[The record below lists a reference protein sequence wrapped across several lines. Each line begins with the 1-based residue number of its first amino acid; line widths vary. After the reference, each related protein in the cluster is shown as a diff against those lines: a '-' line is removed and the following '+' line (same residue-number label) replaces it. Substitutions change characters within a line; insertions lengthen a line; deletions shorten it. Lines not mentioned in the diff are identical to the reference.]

1 MYLSI
6 NIENCK
12 TNRIYS
18 KVFFIEKIKIENSK
32 RYIRTMKKYAK
43 KCLIT
48 LVKIL
53 KLERLK
59 INNE

>member
-43 KCLIT
+43 KCKNIKT
-48 LVKIL
+48 
-53 KLERLK
+53 
-59 INNE
+59 